1 MSKELNI
8 SYWFIGGLI
17 IWGIIAFLRRNGI
30 LIPLINDHLT
40 DLYSVPMLSYTIMK
54 IMKLTYYPDWRP
66 DLKFLLGAALNLT
79 IVFEIICPLLSARYT
94 ADFID
99 IICYFSGALIYHL
112 VLQRIYYVDS
122 KSL

>member
-1 MSKELNI
+1 MFKELNI

-30 LIPLINDHLT
+30 IIPLINDHLT
-40 DLYSVPMLSYTIMK
+40 DLYSVPMFSYTIMK

-79 IVFEIICPLLSARYT
+79 IVFEIIFPLLSARYT
-94 ADFID
+94 TDFID
-99 IICYFSGALIYHL
+99 VICYFSGALIYHL
-112 VLQRIYYVDS
+112 VLQRIYYVD
-122 KSL
+122 